1 MIKTNRRVWM
11 AGAISGA
18 VLLRARAAAAQ
29 AYPQRAVRI
38 IVPYAPGG
46 GTDVFSRLLA
56 AQMEREFGQTLIVDN
71 AAAAEVPSAP
81 RRSRTRS
88 PTAIPSGWWTAPS

>member
-1 MIKTNRRVWM
+1 MIKISRRDWI
-11 AGAISGA
+11 AGAMASTA
-18 VLLRARAAAAQ
+18 LLCARPAAAQ
-29 AYPQRAVRI
+29 AYPQRPVRI